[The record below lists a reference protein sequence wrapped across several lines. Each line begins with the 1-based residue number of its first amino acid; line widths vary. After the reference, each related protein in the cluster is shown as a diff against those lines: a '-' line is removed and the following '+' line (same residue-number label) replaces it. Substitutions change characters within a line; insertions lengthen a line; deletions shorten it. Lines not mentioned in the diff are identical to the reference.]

1 MLYKPRKGKMKKKII
16 DKIDLVIEDII
27 NIQELIDFDTSDSSE
42 YDLDSV
48 VNLLAE
54 IRGRVNN
61 EEEET
66 EKIDLKDL

>member
-1 MLYKPRKGKMKKKII
+1 MKKKII

-42 YDLDSV
+42 HDLDSV

-54 IRGRVNN
+54 IRGKVNN
-61 EEEET
+61 GQEEEV

>member
-1 MLYKPRKGKMKKKII
+1 MKKKII

-27 NIQELIDFDTSDSSE
+27 HIQELIDFDTSDSSE
-42 YDLDSV
+42 HDLDSV

-54 IRGRVNN
+54 IRGKVNN
-61 EEEET
+61 EVEEV

>member
-1 MLYKPRKGKMKKKII
+1 MKKKII
-16 DKIDLVIEDII
+16 DKIDLIIEDITH
-27 NIQELIDFDTSDSSE
+27 IQELIDFDTSDSSE

-54 IRGRVNN
+54 IRGKVNN
-61 EEEET
+61 ETEEV